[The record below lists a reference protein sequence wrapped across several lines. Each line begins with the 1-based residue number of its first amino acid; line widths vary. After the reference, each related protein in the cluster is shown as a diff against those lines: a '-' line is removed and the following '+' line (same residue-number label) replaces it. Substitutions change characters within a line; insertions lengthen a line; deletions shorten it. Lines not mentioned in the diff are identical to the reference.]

1 MFLFCSLLVRIQ
13 ILYPRKTMPKVSQ
26 SGRHTYR
33 KQSPSVIPE
42 CATNS
47 IALTRTT
54 RPRKVSEEDIISSSC
69 ENSTSSDE
77 RFPIRPKGHLKR
89 PMPSVCLVDLASAN
103 ASISRGDSNAE
114 SCLSP
119 HTTSSFPED
128 SDVSQ
133 GDAYPSSPWGHFVDL
148 FITSSSY
155 EGLDSSN
162 SPRSFLPSH
171 YCPNAPYKLNP
182 TTQHTKRRRYCS
194 SARPPSVTHKH
205 QQSGELS
212 SKLCGLSLSSRPS
225 SASLLEAAQDA
236 FNDCRL

>member
-1 MFLFCSLLVRIQ
+1 
-13 ILYPRKTMPKVSQ
+13 MPKVSQ
-26 SGRHTYR
+26 SRRHTYR
-33 KQSPSVIPE
+33 NHNEQSPSVIPE
-42 CATNS
+42 CAAHS
-47 IALTRTT
+47 IALNRTT
-54 RPRKVSEEDIISSSC
+54 PRKVSEEDIISCSS

-77 RFPIRPKGHLKR
+77 RFLTRPTGHLKR
-89 PMPSVCLVDLASAN
+89 RMPSVCLVDLASAN

-114 SCLSP
+114 SCLS
-119 HTTSSFPED
+119 HTTSYVPED
-128 SDVSQ
+128 SDMSQ

-148 FITSSSY
+148 LVTSSSY
-155 EGLDSSN
+155 EGMDSSN
-162 SPRSFLPSH
+162 PCSPRSFLPSH

-182 TTQHTKRRRYCS
+182 TTHKTKRRRHCFS
-194 SARPPSVTHKH
+194 TRGASPDTHKH